1 MSTRHNMKYLAIGHA
16 SYDITFRL
24 DKFPIENTKQRVKKH
39 IDCGGGP
46 ASNAGYLLALW
57 NQSVSFQGVVGNDY
71 YGNKIKEEFTRA
83 GVDTTYLELV
93 EGFDTMLSFILAN
106 STNASRTILT
116 SQDDVVPKCSLS
128 NDKKYDVI
136 LVDGEEEEMS
146 KKILLN
152 NKEAVKIIDAGS
164 FKPGT
169 VNLCPYVDY
178 LVCSKNFA
186 LDYTKL
192 EYDGSMESLIKI
204 HNKLTDDFHN
214 TVVITLEDKGCFT
227 KIDEEYKLIPSIK
240 VKSVD
245 TTGAGDIFHGAFT
258 YFITHNYSLL
268 DTCRLSNITG
278 ALSTLRVGGRYSI
291 PNLEAVLE
299 RSNLIDTV

>member
-1 MSTRHNMKYLAIGHA
+1 MKYLTIGHA

-57 NQSVSFQGVVGNDY
+57 NQSVAFQGVVGNDY
-71 YGNKIKEEFTRA
+71 YGNKIKEEFTRV

-93 EGFDTMLSFILAN
+93 EGFDTMLSFIIAN

-128 NDKKYDVI
+128 NDNNYDVI

-227 KIDEEYKLIPSIK
+227 KIGEEYKLIPSIK

>member
-1 MSTRHNMKYLAIGHA
+1 MKYLTIGHA

-24 DKFPIENTKQRVKKH
+24 DKFPIENTKQRVNKH

-57 NQSVSFQGVVGNDY
+57 DQEVSFQGVVGNDY
-71 YGNKIKEEFTRA
+71 YGHRIKEEFQRV

-93 EGFDTMLSFILAN
+93 ENFDTMLSFIIAN

-116 SQDDVVPKCSLS
+116 SQDDIVPKCSLS
-128 NDKKYDVI
+128 NDNKYDVI
-136 LVDGEEEEMS
+136 LVDGEEEGMS

-152 NKEAVKIIDAGS
+152 NKDAVKIIDAGS

-192 EYDGSMESLIKI
+192 EYDGSIESLIKI

-299 RSNLIDTV
+299 RSNLIDTI

>member
-1 MSTRHNMKYLAIGHA
+1 MKYLAIGHA

-57 NQSVSFQGVVGNDY
+57 NQSVAFQGVVGNDY
-71 YGNKIKEEFTRA
+71 YGNKIKEEFTRV

-93 EGFDTMLSFILAN
+93 EGFDTMLSFIIAN

-128 NDKKYDVI
+128 NDNNYDVI

-227 KIDEEYKLIPSIK
+227 KIGEEYKLIPSIK

>member
-1 MSTRHNMKYLAIGHA
+1 MKYLAIGHA

-128 NDKKYDVI
+128 NDNKYDVI
-136 LVDGEEEEMS
+136 LVDGEEEEIS

-192 EYDGSMESLIKI
+192 EYDGSIESLIKI

>member
-1 MSTRHNMKYLAIGHA
+1 MKYLTIGHA

-24 DKFPIENTKQRVKKH
+24 DKFPIENTKQRVNKH

-57 NQSVSFQGVVGNDY
+57 DQEVSFQGVVGNDY
-71 YGNKIKEEFTRA
+71 YGHRIKEEFQRV

-93 EGFDTMLSFILAN
+93 ENFDTMLSFIIAN

-116 SQDDVVPKCSLS
+116 SQDDIVPKCSLS
-128 NDKKYDVI
+128 NDNKYDVI

-152 NKEAVKIIDAGS
+152 NKDAVKIIDAGS

-192 EYDGSMESLIKI
+192 EYDGSIESLIKI

-299 RSNLIDTV
+299 RSNLIDTI

>member
-1 MSTRHNMKYLAIGHA
+1 MKYLTIGHA

-24 DKFPIENTKQRVKKH
+24 DEYPIENTKKRVSKH

-57 NQSVSFQGVVGNDY
+57 GCNVSFQGVAGNDY
-71 YGNKIKEEFTRA
+71 YGKMIKAEFENI

-93 EGFDTMLSFILAN
+93 DNFDTMLSFIMAN
-106 STNASRTILT
+106 STNTSRTILT
-116 SQDDVVPKCSLS
+116 SQDDTVPKCSIP
-128 NDKKYDVI
+128 NNNTYDVI

-152 NKEAVKIIDAGS
+152 NKNAIKIIDAGTC
-164 FKPGT
+164 KPGT

-192 EYDGSMESLIKI
+192 EYDGSLDSLIKI
-204 HNKLTDDFHN
+204 HNKLVDDFHN

-227 KIDEEYKLIPSIK
+227 KIGDEYKIIPSIK
-240 VKSVD
+240 VKAVD

-258 YFITHNYSLL
+258 YFISHGYSLE
-268 DTCRLSNITG
+268 DTCKLSNLTG
-278 ALSTLRVGGRYSI
+278 ALSTLRVGGRFSM
-291 PNLEAVLE
+291 PKLSAVLE
-299 RSNLIDTV
+299 RRNLVDTI

>member
-1 MSTRHNMKYLAIGHA
+1 MKYLTIGHA

-24 DKFPIENTKQRVKKH
+24 DKFPIENTKKRVGKH

-46 ASNAGYLLALW
+46 ASNAGYLLSLW
-57 NQSVSFQGVVGNDY
+57 GCDVSFQGVVGNDY
-71 YGNKIKEEFTRA
+71 YGRKIKEEFNSV
-83 GVDTTYLELV
+83 GVDTNFLELIDSM
-93 EGFDTMLSFILAN
+93 DTNLSYIIAN
-106 STNASRTILT
+106 TTNTSRTILT
-116 SQDDVVPKCSLS
+116 SQDDFIARCSIP
-128 NDKKYDVI
+128 NDNKYDVI

-146 KKILLN
+146 KRVLLN

-164 FKPGT
+164 FRPGT
-169 VNLCPYVDY
+169 VNLCPFVDY

-192 EYDGSMESLIKI
+192 DYDGSIDSLIKI
-204 HNKLTDDFHN
+204 HEKLTNDFHN

-227 KIDEEYKLIPSIK
+227 KIGDTYKLIPSVK

-258 YFITHNYSLL
+258 YFITHGYSLE
-268 DTCRLSNITG
+268 DTCKLSNLTG
-278 ALSTLRVGGRYSI
+278 ALSTLRVGGRFSM
-291 PNLEAVLE
+291 PKLEAVLE
-299 RSNLIDTV
+299 RRNLVDTL

>member
-1 MSTRHNMKYLAIGHA
+1 MKYLTIGHA

-24 DKFPIENTKQRVKKH
+24 DKFPIENTKQRVSKH

-57 NQSVSFQGVVGNDY
+57 GCDVSFQGVAGNDY
-71 YGNKIKEEFTRA
+71 YGKMIKAEFNGV

-93 EGFDTMLSFILAN
+93 DNFDTMLSFIIAN
-106 STNASRTILT
+106 STTGSRIILT
-116 SQDDVVPKCSLS
+116 SEANNVPKCSIY
-128 NDKKYDVI
+128 NDNKYDVI

-152 NKEAVKIIDAGS
+152 NKTAIKLIDAGS

-186 LDYTKL
+186 LDYTNF
-192 EYDGSMESLIKI
+192 EYDGSIESLIKI
-204 HNKLTDDFHN
+204 HEKLTNDFHN

-227 KIDEEYKLIPSIK
+227 KIGDTYKLIPSIK
-240 VKSVD
+240 VKAVD

-258 YFITHNYSLL
+258 YFISHGYSLE
-268 DTCRLSNITG
+268 DTCKLANLTG
-278 ALSTLRVGGRYSI
+278 ALSTLRVGGRFSM
-291 PNLEAVLE
+291 PKLSAVLE
-299 RSNLIDTV
+299 RRNLVDSI

>member
-1 MSTRHNMKYLAIGHA
+1 MKYLTIGHA

-24 DKFPIENTKQRVKKH
+24 DKFPKENTKCRVSKH

-57 NQSVSFQGVVGNDY
+57 DQTVSFQGVVGNDS
-71 YGNKIKEEFTRA
+71 YGQKIKKEFEQV
-83 GVDTTYLELV
+83 GVDTSYLELV
-93 EGFDTMLSFILAN
+93 DGLDTMLSFIIAN

-116 SQDDVVPKCSLS
+116 SEDENIKRCSID
-128 NDKKYDVI
+128 NNNKYDVI

-146 KKILLN
+146 KKILQN
-152 NKEAVKIIDAGS
+152 NKDAIKIIDAGS
-164 FKPGT
+164 FKPNT

-186 LDYTKL
+186 LDYTKIP
-192 EYDGSMESLIKI
+192 YDGSFESLIKI
-204 HNKLTDDFHN
+204 YDKLVTDFGN
-214 TVVITLEDKGCFT
+214 IVVITLEDKGCFT
-227 KIDEEYKLIPSIK
+227 KINNEYKLIPSIK
-240 VKSVD
+240 VKAVD

-258 YFITHNYSLL
+258 YFISHGYSLL
-268 DTCRLSNITG
+268 DTCCLANITG

-299 RSNLIDTV
+299 RRNLIDTF

>member
-1 MSTRHNMKYLAIGHA
+1 MKYLTIGHA

-24 DKFPIENTKQRVKKH
+24 DKFPIENTKQRVSKH

-57 NQSVSFQGVVGNDY
+57 GCDVSFQGVAGNDY
-71 YGNKIKEEFTRA
+71 YGKRIKEEFTKV
-83 GVDTTYLELV
+83 GVDTTYLELAD
-93 EGFDTMLSFILAN
+93 GFDTMLSFIIAN

-116 SQDDVVPKCSLS
+116 SQDDQIKRCSIL
-128 NDKKYDVI
+128 NNKKYDVI

-146 KKILLN
+146 KRILLN
-152 NKEAVKIIDAGS
+152 NKDAIKIIDAGTC
-164 FKPGT
+164 KPGT

-192 EYDGSMESLIKI
+192 DYDGSMESLTKI
-204 HNKLTDDFHN
+204 HQKLENDFHN

-227 KIDEEYKLIPSIK
+227 KIDNEYKLIPSIK
-240 VKSVD
+240 VKAVD

-268 DTCRLSNITG
+268 DTCCLSNITG

-299 RSNLIDTV
+299 RSNLIDTI

>member
-1 MSTRHNMKYLAIGHA
+1 MKYLTIGHA

-24 DKFPIENTKQRVKKH
+24 DKFPIENTKQRVSKH

-57 NQSVSFQGVVGNDY
+57 DCDVSFQGVAGNDY
-71 YGNKIKEEFTRA
+71 YGKMIKAEFNSV

-93 EGFDTMLSFILAN
+93 DNFDTMLSFIIAN

-116 SQDDVVPKCSLS
+116 SQDNNVPKCSLD
-128 NDKKYDVI
+128 NDNKYDVI

-152 NKEAVKIIDAGS
+152 NKTAIKLIDAGS

-186 LDYTKL
+186 LDYTNL
-192 EYDGSMESLIKI
+192 EYDGSIESLIKI
-204 HNKLTDDFHN
+204 HEKLTNDFHN

-227 KIDEEYKLIPSIK
+227 KIGDTYKLIPSIK
-240 VKSVD
+240 VKAVD

-258 YFITHNYSLL
+258 YFISHGYSLE
-268 DTCRLSNITG
+268 DTCKLANLTG
-278 ALSTLRVGGRYSI
+278 ALSTLRVGGRFSM
-291 PNLEAVLE
+291 PKLSAVLE
-299 RSNLIDTV
+299 RRNLVDAI

>member
-1 MSTRHNMKYLAIGHA
+1 MKYLTIGHA
-16 SYDITFRL
+16 SYDITFRV
-24 DKFPIENTKQRVKKH
+24 DKYPIENTKQRVGKH

-57 NQSVSFQGVVGNDY
+57 GCDVSFQGVAGNDY
-71 YGNKIKEEFTRA
+71 YGEMIKAEFNSVN
-83 GVDTTYLELV
+83 VDTTYLELIDNF
-93 EGFDTMLSFILAN
+93 ETDLSIIIAN

-116 SQDDVVPKCSLS
+116 SKDNIVPKCSMP
-128 NDKKYDVI
+128 NDNKYDVI

-146 KKILLN
+146 KRVLLN
-152 NKEAVKIIDAGS
+152 NKSAIKVIDAGTC
-164 FKPGT
+164 KPST

-192 EYDGSMESLIKI
+192 EYDGSIDSLIKI
-204 HNKLTDDFHN
+204 YNKLVSDFHN

-227 KIDEEYKLIPSIK
+227 KIDDEYKLIPSIK
-240 VKSVD
+240 VKAVD

-258 YFITHNYSLL
+258 YFISHNYSLL
-268 DTCRLSNITG
+268 DTCRLSNLTG
-278 ALSTLRVGGRYSI
+278 ALSTLKVGGRYSV
-291 PNLEAVLE
+291 PKLEAVLE
-299 RSNLIDTV
+299 RRNLIDII

>member
-1 MSTRHNMKYLAIGHA
+1 MKYLAIGHA

-24 DKFPIENTKQRVKKH
+24 DKFPIENTKQRVNKH

-57 NQSVSFQGVVGNDY
+57 DQSVSFQGVVGNDY
-71 YGNKIKEEFTRA
+71 YGNKIKEEFQRV

-93 EGFDTMLSFILAN
+93 EGFDTMLSFIIAN

-116 SQDDVVPKCSLS
+116 SQDDTVPKCSLS
-128 NDKKYDVI
+128 NDNKYDVI

-152 NKEAVKIIDAGS
+152 NKDAVKIIDAGTC
-164 FKPGT
+164 KPGT

-204 HNKLTDDFHN
+204 HNKLTEDFHN

-227 KIDEEYKLIPSIK
+227 KIGEEYKLIPSIK

-299 RSNLIDTV
+299 RSNLIDTI

>member
-1 MSTRHNMKYLAIGHA
+1 MTTRHNMKYLAIGHA

-128 NDKKYDVI
+128 NDNKYDVI

>member
-1 MSTRHNMKYLAIGHA
+1 MKYLCIGHA

-24 DKFPIENTKQRVKKH
+24 NKYPEENNKYRVDEH
-39 IDCGGGP
+39 IGCGGGP

-57 NQSVSFQGVVGNDY
+57 GQNVSFQGVVGNDY
-71 YGNKIKEEFTRA
+71 YGKKIKNEFVDV

-93 EGFDTMLSFILAN
+93 DDMETMLSFIIAN

-116 SQDDVVPKCSLS
+116 SQGKFIKKCSIE
-128 NDKKYDVI
+128 NNNKYDAI
-136 LVDGEEEEMS
+136 LVDGEEEVMS

-152 NKEAVKIIDAGS
+152 NKNAIKIIDAGS
-164 FKPGT
+164 FKTST

-186 LDYTKL
+186 LDYTKIP
-192 EYDGSMESLIKI
+192 YDGSIECLIKI
-204 HNKLTDDFHN
+204 HKKLTADFN
-214 TVVITLEDKGCFT
+214 NIVVITLEDKGCFT
-227 KIDEEYKLIPSIK
+227 KIADEYKIIPSIK
-240 VKSVD
+240 VKALD

-258 YFITHNYSLL
+258 YFITHNYSLE
-268 DTCRLSNITG
+268 DTCRLANLTG
-278 ALSTLRVGGRYSI
+278 ALSTLRVGGRYSV
-291 PNLEAVLE
+291 PRLEAVLE

>member
-1 MSTRHNMKYLAIGHA
+1 MKYLAIGHT
-16 SYDITFRL
+16 SFDITFQV
-24 DKFPIENTKQRVKKH
+24 DKFPVENTKQRVNKH

-57 NQSVSFQGVVGNDY
+57 GCDVAFQGVAGNDY
-71 YGNKIKEEFTRA
+71 YGKMIKAEFNSV

-93 EGFDTMLSFILAN
+93 DNFNTDLSIILAN
-106 STNASRTILT
+106 ITNASRTILT
-116 SQDDVVPKCSLS
+116 SKDDNVPKCSIP
-128 NDKKYDVI
+128 NNNKYDVI

-152 NKEAVKIIDAGS
+152 NKEAIKIIDAGR
-164 FKPGT
+164 FKPST

-192 EYDGSMESLIKI
+192 PYDGSIESLIKI
-204 HNKLTDDFHN
+204 HQKLTNDFRN

-227 KIDEEYKLIPSIK
+227 KIDDTYKLIPSIK
-240 VKSVD
+240 VESVD

-258 YFITHNYSLL
+258 YFITHGYTLE
-268 DTCRLSNITG
+268 DTCRLSNLTG
-278 ALSTLRVGGRYSI
+278 ALSTLRVGGRYSM
-291 PNLEAVLE
+291 PKLDAVLE
-299 RSNLIDTV
+299 RRNLVDII

>member
-1 MSTRHNMKYLAIGHA
+1 MKYLTIGHA

-24 DKFPIENTKQRVKKH
+24 DEYPIENTKKRVSKH

-57 NQSVSFQGVVGNDY
+57 GCDVSFQGVAGNDY
-71 YGNKIKEEFTRA
+71 YGKMIKSEFEA
-83 GVDTTYLELV
+83 VGVDTTYLELV
-93 EGFDTMLSFILAN
+93 GNFDTMLSFIMAN

-116 SQDDVVPKCSLS
+116 SQDDKVPKCSIP
-128 NDKKYDVI
+128 NNNNYDVI

-152 NKEAVKIIDAGS
+152 NKSAIKIIDAGS
-164 FKPGT
+164 FKSGT

-192 EYDGSMESLIKI
+192 EYDGSINSLIKI
-204 HNKLTDDFHN
+204 HDKLTDDFHN

-227 KIDEEYKLIPSIK
+227 KIGDEYKIIPSIK
-240 VKSVD
+240 VKAVD

-258 YFITHNYSLL
+258 YFISHGYSLE
-268 DTCRLSNITG
+268 DTCKLANLTG
-278 ALSTLRVGGRYSI
+278 ALSTLRVGGRFSM
-291 PNLEAVLE
+291 PKLSAVLE
-299 RSNLIDTV
+299 RRNLVDTI

>member
-1 MSTRHNMKYLAIGHA
+1 MKYLAIGHA

-24 DKFPIENTKQRVKKH
+24 DKFPIENTKQRVNKH

-57 NQSVSFQGVVGNDY
+57 DQEVSFQGVVGNDY
-71 YGNKIKEEFTRA
+71 YGHRIKEEFQRV

-93 EGFDTMLSFILAN
+93 ENFDTMLSFIIAN

-116 SQDDVVPKCSLS
+116 SQDDIVPKCSLS
-128 NDKKYDVI
+128 NDNKYDVI

-152 NKEAVKIIDAGS
+152 NKDAVKIIDAGS

-192 EYDGSMESLIKI
+192 EYDGSIESLIKI

-299 RSNLIDTV
+299 RSNLIDTI